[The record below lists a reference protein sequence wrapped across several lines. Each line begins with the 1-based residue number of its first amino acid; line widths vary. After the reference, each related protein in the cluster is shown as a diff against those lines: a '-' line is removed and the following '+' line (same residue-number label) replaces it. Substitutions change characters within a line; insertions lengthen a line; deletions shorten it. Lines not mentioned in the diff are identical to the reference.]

1 MESKKKK
8 IKKSFTFDG
17 KRYWIRGD
25 TLEEVLKKEALKLRD
40 LEEGRIIISGS
51 MTVAQWAERC
61 ISVYKPNLSDNY
73 RSNMMLR
80 IKKHILSVIGSMQVK
95 QVKPLMCQ
103 EILNNQAGMSK
114 SHITKVHQE
123 LCFIFEKAVENHL
136 ILDSPAKNLT
146 RPKGTQ
152 GKRRSLTDNERKHLL
167 LVCSKNDRFLLFLL
181 MLYCGCRPA
190 EAIRARGM
198 DITTLEGLNVLHIR
212 GTKTENA
219 DRYVPIP
226 DDFYERIKNT
236 PPFEPI
242 CPNTAGREHSE
253 GSYDRLVENLKRELN
268 LSMGARTY
276 RNKLIPPFPLATDFV
291 PYILRHTYCTDLQ
304 KKGVDV
310 RAAQKLMGHADISTT
325 ANIYTHQDNET
336 LLQAAAAMGITIN
349 NNSPDNLRNI
359 GG

>member
-1 MESKKKK
+1 MTEYKY
-8 IKKSFTFDG
+8 KKSFTFEG
-17 KRYWIRGD
+17 KRYWIRGNS
-25 TLEEVLKKEALKLRD
+25 LEEVAKKEALKLRD
-40 LEEGRIIISGS
+40 LEEGRITISAS
-51 MTVAQWAERC
+51 MTVAQWTERC
-61 ISVYKPNLSDNY
+61 INVYKPNLSDSY
-73 RSNMMLR
+73 KSEMKLR
-80 IKKHILSVIGSMQVK
+80 INKHILTAIGSLPIK
-95 QVKPLMCQ
+95 SVKPLMCQ

-114 SHITKVHQE
+114 SHITKIHQE

-136 ILDSPAKNLT
+136 ILDSPAKNLI

-152 GKRRSLTDNERKHLL
+152 GKRRSLTENERKHLL
-167 LVCSKNDRFLLFLL
+167 SVCGKSDRFILFLL

-198 DITTLEGLNVLHIR
+198 DIDTLEGLHVLHIR

-226 DDFYERIKNT
+226 DELYERIYKT
-236 PPFEPI
+236 SPFEPI
-242 CPNTAGREHSE
+242 CPNAAGREHSE

-276 RNKLIPPFPLATDFV
+276 RNKLIPPIPLAPDFV
-291 PYILRHTYCTDLQ
+291 PYMLRHTYCTDLQ
-304 KKGVDV
+304 KKGVDI

-336 LLQAAAAMGITIN
+336 LLQAAAMMGI
-349 NNSPDNLRNI
+349 NI
-359 GG
+359 SNENTTKVSNI

>member
-1 MESKKKK
+1 MTQYKY
-8 IKKSFTFDG
+8 KKSFTFDG
-17 KRYWIRGD
+17 KRYWIRGN
-25 TLEEVLKKEALKLRD
+25 TPEEVAKKEALKLRD
-40 LEEGRIIISGS
+40 LEEGRIVLSAS
-51 MTVAQWAERC
+51 MTVSQWTERC
-61 ISVYKPNLSDNY
+61 INVYKPNLSDDY
-73 RSNMMLR
+73 RTNMMLR
-80 IKKHILSVIGSMQVK
+80 INKHILSAIGSLPLK
-95 QVKPLMCQ
+95 SVKPLMCQ
-103 EILNNQAGMSK
+103 EILNNQTGMSK

-136 ILDSPAKNLT
+136 ILESPAKNLT

-152 GKRRSLTDNERKHLL
+152 GRRRSLTDNERKHLIS
-167 LVCSKNDRFLLFLL
+167 VCEENKRFLLFLL

-198 DITTLEGLNVLHIR
+198 DIDTIEGLHVLHIR

-226 DDFYERIKNT
+226 DELYVKICKT

-253 GSYDRLVENLKRELN
+253 GSYDRLVDSLKRELN

-276 RNKLIPPFPLATDFV
+276 RNKLIPPFPLSPDFV
-291 PYILRHTYCTDLQ
+291 PYMLRHTYCTDLQ

-336 LLQAAAAMGITIN
+336 LLQAAAAMGIKVSEKN
-349 NNSPDNLRNI
+349 VKVSNI
-359 GG
+359 